1 MTNNNNTNE
10 RRTMKLS
17 EVNITATNGDE
28 GIRVETT
35 TDALRVIWIDER
47 FGNAHLDS
55 YIKQFGDVDVEY
67 DAEDKVYRV
76 PAFKEQ
82 RDSYCAAK
90 AEHCR
95 RWGSN

>member
-1 MTNNNNTNE
+1 
-10 RRTMKLS
+10 MKLS
-17 EVNITATNGDE
+17 EVNITATNSND

-35 TDALRVIWIDER
+35 TDAYRVIWIDER

-67 DAEDKVYRV
+67 DAEDNVYRV
-76 PAFKEQ
+76 AAFKEQ

-90 AEHCR
+90 AESCR